1 MATICSSRS
10 RSTRSTVTVTPSTVV
25 SKGISASRGRSG
37 VPNWPRIVTS
47 SAGATAS
54 RVSFSAPQAARPYD
68 GARPE
73 WRPAIAD
80 LDPGAAE
87 TSAELT
93 AEDGTVIGLGTDVTE
108 RPQIRAAVGS
118 RDRAARATD
127 LLVNCAGVDGFEP
140 FLKISD
146 ESWNRIIAVNLTGTF
161 AFCQEV
167 VPHILDA
174 RWGRIVGA

>member
-25 SKGISASRGRSG
+25 SKG
-37 VPNWPRIVTS
+37 
-47 SAGATAS
+47 
-54 RVSFSAPQAARPYD
+54 
-68 GARPE
+68 
-73 WRPAIAD
+73 IAD

-127 LLVNCAGVDGFEP
+127 LLVNCAGVDGFEL